1 MADLFEPKPKSNK
14 RLKADFATEERCN
27 TCICVLENPAN
38 FTNVGTVL
46 RNVNAMGIAKLY
58 IVDGRNI
65 FQGKTWADNLRT
77 SRHLMEVSVSAI
89 KWTYVRIFQ
98 TTEECFNHLEKKNFV
113 SICTSP
119 HVLGKD
125 NVLLQEG
132 TFTQKKLAVWF
143 GNEVE
148 GISPIVTDRCI
159 QCVQIGMHGMIESL
173 NLGTSTGIVLHEI
186 ANQRRQFKESHK
198 KIKIN

>member
-1 MADLFEPKPKSNK
+1 MEDLLKPKSNK

-58 IVDGRNI
+58 VVDGRNI
-65 FQGKTWADNLRT
+65 FQGKSWEEFRT
-77 SRHLMEVSVSAI
+77 SRHLMDVSVSAV

-98 TTEECFNHLEKKNFV
+98 TTDDCFNHLEKKNFV
-113 SICTSP
+113 SVCTSP
-119 HVLGKD
+119 HILGKN
-125 NVLLQEG
+125 NVLLSDG

-148 GISPIVTDRCI
+148 GISSIVTNRCE

-186 ANQRRQFKESHK
+186 ANQRRQFKKSHK
-198 KIKIN
+198 RFKLIN